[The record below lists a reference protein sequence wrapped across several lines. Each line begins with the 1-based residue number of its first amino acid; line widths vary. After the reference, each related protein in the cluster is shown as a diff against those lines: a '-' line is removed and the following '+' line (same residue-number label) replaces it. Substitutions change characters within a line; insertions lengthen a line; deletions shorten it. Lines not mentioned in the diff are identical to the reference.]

1 MRIAIGADH
10 WGFKAKEFL
19 KKKLRDEEIEVID
32 FGAPDDRRSDH
43 PIFAD
48 RVARSVRR
56 GESDRGVLICG
67 SGIGMVIGANKVK
80 GIRAAPARTVEDA
93 ELSRLHNDANVLALG
108 GKVLTPEQMW
118 EILSVWLKTEF
129 LGGKYKERVDMYHR
143 IEEDLPADPN
153 EDRN

>member
-1 MRIAIGADH
+1 MGGDH

-19 KKKLRDEEIEVID
+19 KKRLTEAGLEAID

-48 RVARSVRR
+48 RVARSVQK
-56 GESDRGVLICG
+56 GESDRGILICG
-67 SGIGMVIGANKVK
+67 SGIGMTIAANKVK

-108 GKVLTPEQMW
+108 GKVLTPAEMW
-118 EILSVWLKTEF
+118 EIVSVWLKTEF

-143 IEEDLPADPN
+143 IEEDLPTDPD
-153 EDRN
+153 EERN

>member
-10 WGFKAKEFL
+10 WGFEAKEFL
-19 KKKLRDEEIEVID
+19 KGKMTDEGIEVID
-32 FGAPDDRRSDH
+32 FGAPDDGRSDH

-48 RVARSVRR
+48 RVARSVQR

-67 SGIGMVIGANKVK
+67 SGIGMVIAANKVK

-93 ELSRLHNDANVLALG
+93 KLSRLHNDANVLALG
-108 GKVLTPEQMW
+108 GKVLTPAEMW
-118 EILSVWLKTEF
+118 EMLSVWLKTEF
-129 LGGKYKERVDMYHR
+129 LGGKYKERVDMVRR